1 VDPTR
6 GVIRLRAN
14 ATSSIYHSLQTSL
27 EKRLSRNFALGAH
40 YTWSAYIDGASE
52 IFNPSVSGEVAV
64 AQDSFNRRADRG
76 RSTYDRPRRF
86 TANAVYEVPL
96 VRQQH
101 GVLAKLLGGWQ
112 VSPFITLQ
120 SGAPFTALDGADP
133 GFRLSGID
141 SLVGNAIRANTATG
155 LDLSRM
161 SVQELFWAGGA
172 RLFSR
177 VTAQN
182 PLGNLGRNA
191 LRADGITHVD
201 IGIIKNT
208 KVSETNTLQFRAE
221 FYNSSNT
228 RDFGIPESRVSSANF
243 LDQWG
248 QDGGNRRIVLALR
261 YVF

>member
-1 VDPTR
+1 
-6 GVIRLRAN
+6 
-14 ATSSIYHSLQTSL
+14 
-27 EKRLSRNFALGAH
+27 
-40 YTWSAYIDGASE
+40 
-52 IFNPSVSGEVAV
+52 
-64 AQDSFNRRADRG
+64 
-76 RSTYDRPRRF
+76 
-86 TANAVYEVPL
+86 
-96 VRQQH
+96 
-101 GVLAKLLGGWQ
+101 
-112 VSPFITLQ
+112 
-120 SGAPFTALDGADP
+120 
-133 GFRLSGID
+133 
-141 SLVGNAIRANTATG
+141 
-155 LDLSRM
+155 M

-182 PLGNLGRNA
+182 PLGNLGRNV
-191 LRADGITHVD
+191 LRADGITDVD

-243 LDQWG
+243 LNQWG